1 MAKSINRI
9 LAELI
14 QPDGDVKLQNLDEA
28 PQPLDSSNIINIAQT
43 AGAGVTFYDTLDS
56 LPISGISSGDQAFVE
71 GNQRLYVSNGSG
83 WYNVSLINLSPRFD
97 SDINSAFSIVD
108 SATPL
113 VISNPASDSDNP
125 DAIIVY
131 GGTMSDS
138 GQYLV
143 SLSRDSSIWTFT
155 PRTADSVYNNVT
167 LGLLTDSNGGT
178 FTYTFTASDN
188 INQATKSITITYDGL
203 NAITELPFAT
213 WDSSS
218 GTLGELVFPSWGT
231 EYGSG
236 GQTYGQHQYDQH
248 GKYTA
253 ISHDGKRVATSSA
266 AGSAIVIYDRTDN
279 TVPFGRESFVISY
292 NSSAILDSSEFQNNA
307 NTLGGDTRATDGNM
321 GFQMS
326 GDGKRIL
333 DVNSAGYGG
342 SGPTFYIYKEGDS
355 AGHWIAEYDGADM
368 IAELNSLGETPAALG
383 IAGSANLSASIDRFG
398 MNVAVNYNPGNGTC
412 YTYFIERDS
421 AEATTWSWVNTINH
435 TSGWPGVNYSG
446 SQELLRNIYM
456 SGNGQYCAIGA
467 GGNNWFS
474 NNAPSNIN
482 ASVGGCF
489 VMYKDNGTWTQQA
502 HLFASNQTNTDGGN
516 PSQEL
521 GNWGVHLDSDGLRAV
536 ATDPDWDY
544 GKNPQGRAIVWK
556 RTGSSWAQEAELTD
570 GTTSGFGYLQS
581 NYMGTSC
588 MFSAD
593 GRKLAISNRLTDTA
607 VNNVGGINLYAR
619 DSGSTTWYRE
629 AVITPNDDIGGTDN
643 LSGAELGE
651 GGINI
656 SGNGNFLFFGTS
668 RPNGDG
674 GAITSCGAA
683 ILIRDNG

>member
-1 MAKSINRI
+1 
-9 LAELI
+9 
-14 QPDGDVKLQNLDEA
+14 
-28 PQPLDSSNIINIAQT
+28 
-43 AGAGVTFYDTLDS
+43 
-56 LPISGISSGDQAFVE
+56 
-71 GNQRLYVSNGSG
+71 
-83 WYNVSLINLSPRFD
+83 
-97 SDINSAFSIVD
+97 
-108 SATPL
+108 
-113 VISNPASDSDNP
+113 
-125 DAIIVY
+125 
-131 GGTMSDS
+131 
-138 GQYLV
+138 
-143 SLSRDSSIWTFT
+143 
-155 PRTADSVYNNVT
+155 
-167 LGLLTDSNGGT
+167 
-178 FTYTFTASDN
+178 
-188 INQATKSITITYDGL
+188 
-203 NAITELPFAT
+203 LPFAT

-218 GTLGELVFPSWGT
+218 GTIGQLVYPSWGT
-231 EYGSG
+231 EFGFG
-236 GQTYGQHQYDQH
+236 GQNYGQHQYDQH

-253 ISHDGKRVATSSA
+253 ISHDGKRVATSAA
-266 AGSAIVIYDRTDN
+266 AGGAIAIYDRTNN
-279 TVPFGRESFVISY
+279 TAPFGRESFVISY

-307 NTLGGDTRATDGNM
+307 NTLGNDARATDGNM

-383 IAGSANLSASIDRFG
+383 TAGNANLSASIDRFG

-435 TSGWPGVNYSG
+435 TSGWPGVNYSN

-474 NNAPSNIN
+474 NNAPSNTN

-489 VMYKDNGTWTQQA
+489 VMYKNNGTWTQQA
-502 HLFASNQTNTDGGN
+502 HLFAANQTAWNGGN

-536 ATDPDWDY
+536 ATDPDWNY
-544 GKNPQGRAIVWK
+544 GQNPQGRAIVWK

-607 VNNVGGINLYAR
+607 VNNVGGINVYAR

-629 AVITPNDDIGGTDN
+629 AVITPNDDLGGTDN

>member
-1 MAKSINRI
+1 MSLNRK
-9 LAELI
+9 LA
-14 QPDGDVKLQNLDEA
+14 
-28 PQPLDSSNIINIAQT
+28 NIITSTGDIKQDVFGNLATSVDSATVLGILDPRDDIA
-43 AGAGVTFYDTLDS
+43 VYDS
-56 LPISGISSGDQAFVE
+56 LGLLPVTGLTRGTQALVQ
-71 GNQRLYVSNGSG
+71 NPSRLYLSNGLG
-83 WYNVSLINLSPRFD
+83 WYNVSLVNQNPSFD
-97 SDINSAFSIVD
+97 SDINATFAIVD

-113 VISNPASDSDNP
+113 IISNPASDP
-125 DAIIVY
+125 DGNVTY
-131 GGTMSDS
+131 GGTFSDS
-138 GQYLV
+138 GQYFVTLT
-143 SLSRDSSIWTFT
+143 RDSSVWTFT
-155 PRTADSVYNNVT
+155 PLSADSVFNNVT
-167 LGLLTDSNGGT
+167 IGNLTDSDGGD
-178 FTYTFTASDN
+178 FTYTFSATDGISTA
-188 INQATKSITITYDGL
+188 QKTITISYTGL
-203 NAITELPFAT
+203 KPILDLPFPT

-218 GTLGELVFPSWGT
+218 GTLGELVYPSWGT
-231 EYGSG
+231 EFGSG
-236 GQTYGQHQYDQH
+236 GQNYGQHQYDQH

-266 AGSAIVIYDRTDN
+266 AGSAIVIYDRTNN
-279 TVPFGRESFVISY
+279 TAPFGRESFVISY

-307 NTLGGDTRATDGNM
+307 NTLGNDARATDANM

-383 IAGSANLSASIDRFG
+383 NAGNANLSASIDRFG

-435 TSGWPGVNYSG
+435 TSGWPGVNYSN

-474 NNAPSNIN
+474 NNAPSNTN

-502 HLFASNQTNTDGGN
+502 HLFAANQTAYNGGN

-521 GNWGVHLDSDGLRAV
+521 GNWGVHLDSDGVRAV
-536 ATDPDWDY
+536 ATDPDWNY
-544 GKNPQGRAIVWK
+544 GQNPRGRAIVWK

-581 NYMGTSC
+581 NYQGTSC

-593 GRKLAISNRLTDTA
+593 GRKLAITNRLTSSNNST
-607 VNNVGGINLYAR
+607 NVGGINLYAR

-643 LSGAELGE
+643 LHAAELGE

-656 SGNGNFLFFGTS
+656 SGNGNFLFFGSS
-668 RPNGDG
+668 RPSGDG